1 MTHLPKP
8 QPDALAH
15 SMLLSRRIAERLA
28 VARGWMSFADYM
40 RLALYEPGLGYYS
53 AGASKFGS
61 EGDFV
66 TAPEI
71 SPLFADVVAGQMDQ
85 FLRAMGSGDVLELGP
100 GTGAFAASVIE
111 AFHRC
116 DTPVGHYRLLEV
128 SADLRQRQML
138 RLARLDPVRPSREWC
153 ERLPETFSGVI
164 FGNEV
169 LDALPCERF
178 VVREGQWWRLG
189 VGLSAESSE
198 SEPQFEWR
206 VRPADGSVPGD
217 DEFQREAAHLQA
229 SLRAQSIELPSD
241 YCGEWQVGLDA
252 WFESMAAML
261 KEGVMLL
268 ADYGLPRA
276 QLYHS
281 DRVRGSL
288 RCYYRHHAHDDPFLW
303 PGLMDITAWVDFT
316 RVAEAAERAGLQ
328 IQGFTTQMAFLAGGG
343 IEQSMTRAVD
353 AAASGASGISVAE
366 QARLASGLRRLLMP
380 GEMGESVKF
389 VMLGRGDENE
399 LPAFALRDLR
409 HTL

>member
-8 QPDALAH
+8 LPDALAH
-15 SMLLSRRIAERLA
+15 SLRLSQRIAERLA
-28 VARGWMSFADYM
+28 VARGWLSFADYM

-71 SPLFADVVAGQMDQ
+71 SPLFAEVVAGQIDQ
-85 FLRAMGSGDVLELGP
+85 LLRAMGSGDVLELGP
-100 GTGAFAASVIE
+100 GTGAFAASAIE
-111 AFHRC
+111 AFQRC
-116 DTPVGHYRLLEV
+116 DTPIGRYRLLEV
-128 SADLRQRQML
+128 SADLRQRQMP
-138 RLARLDPVRPSREWC
+138 RLAHLERARPSHEWC

-164 FGNEV
+164 FGNEI

-189 VGLSAESSE
+189 VGLSAEAFA

-229 SLRAQSIELPSD
+229 SLRAQGIELTSD

-261 KEGVMLL
+261 KKGVMLL
-268 ADYGLPRA
+268 ADYGLPRS
-276 QLYHS
+276 QLYHP

-303 PGLMDITAWVDFT
+303 PGLTDVTAWVDFT

-343 IEQSMTRAVD
+343 IEQAMTRVLD
-353 AAASGASGISVAE
+353 AAASDATGPSVAE

-389 VMLGRGDENE
+389 VMLGRGDEGA